1 MKTNISIPNP
11 IFEVTKKLARE
22 LNISLGEL
30 YTLALTDYITAS
42 EQKKDITSQ
51 LNEVYK
57 SEESKID
64 TELVSMQVSSIGGEN
79 W

>member
-1 MKTNISIPNP
+1 MKTDVYIPNS
-11 IFEVTKKLARE
+11 IFNIAKKLALD

-30 YTLALTDYITAS
+30 YTLAITDYITAS
-42 EQKKDITSQ
+42 KSKNDITSQ

-57 SEESKID
+57 DEESSID
-64 TELVSMQVSSIGGEN
+64 LELMSMQVSSIGGES